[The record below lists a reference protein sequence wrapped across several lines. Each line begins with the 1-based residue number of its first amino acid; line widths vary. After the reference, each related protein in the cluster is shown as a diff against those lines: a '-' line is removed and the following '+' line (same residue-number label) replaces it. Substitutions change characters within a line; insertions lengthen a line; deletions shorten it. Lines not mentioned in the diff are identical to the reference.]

1 MYMDGKQVYV
11 ENFFKMYEL
20 VVTWFSNQLLLVLS
34 ILNNWHTHQVD
45 FVLAYTQADIE
56 FDMYMELHMGIKKNT
71 AMEKPM
77 CSNFSKTSL
86 VKNRLDEYGT
96 NILSRD

>member
-1 MYMDGKQVYV
+1 
-11 ENFFKMYEL
+11 
-20 VVTWFSNQLLLVLS
+20 
-34 ILNNWHTHQVD
+34 
-45 FVLAYTQADIE
+45 
-56 FDMYMELHMGIKKNT
+56 MYMELHMGIKKNT